1 MAKALM
7 LEFATASGAKTQM
20 TIDDDLVKQDL
31 DESKVRTAMEAMLGS
46 SVFATAKGEAYATAI
61 SASYIER
68 TETELFN
75 DAAPSM

>member
-7 LEFATASGAKTQM
+7 LEFATATGTKTQM
-20 TIDDDLVKQDL
+20 TIDDDIVKQDL
-31 DESKVRTAMEAMLGS
+31 DQNKVRTAMEAMVAAN
-46 SVFATAKGEAYATAI
+46 VFATSKGEAYAQVV

-75 DAAPSM
+75 DAAGV

>member
-7 LEFATASGAKTQM
+7 LEFATATGAKTQM
-20 TIDDDLVKQDL
+20 TIDDDIVKQDL
-31 DESKVRTAMEAMLGS
+31 NEQKVRTAMEAMVAAN
-46 SVFATAKGEAYATAI
+46 VFATSKGEAYASLV

-75 DAAPSM
+75 DAAAV